1 MFSRDSEN
9 VFISLHADIDLKDKG
24 LDQPHAAI
32 EVAEICLCSPVQCED
47 FLVGISRKDIS
58 SSKGQA
64 G

>member
-1 MFSRDSEN
+1 M
-9 VFISLHADIDLKDKG
+9 DLMDNG

-47 FLVGISRKDIS
+47 FLAGIPREDIS